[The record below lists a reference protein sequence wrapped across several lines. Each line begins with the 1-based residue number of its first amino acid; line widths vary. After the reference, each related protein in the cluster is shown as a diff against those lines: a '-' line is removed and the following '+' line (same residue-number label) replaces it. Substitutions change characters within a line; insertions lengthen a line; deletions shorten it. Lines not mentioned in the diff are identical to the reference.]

1 MTSYRVATGF
11 DVILGSL
18 TVLSPQPDPG
28 PAIQTTRRTYGGDG
42 TVYDEAR
49 YVELHWSLLD
59 DATAYTT
66 VLTVFGLDASTE
78 NADVTVYVRDEVF
91 AWVRMNG
98 IAVRPVPGKT
108 VKWGDVQSR
117 PMDITILVKDLATAA

>member
-1 MTSYRVATGF
+1 MSTYRAKINH
-11 DVILGSL
+11 DIALGSL

-28 PAIQTTRRTYGGDG
+28 PAIQTTRRTFGGDG

-59 DATAYTT
+59 DASAYTT
-66 VLTVFGLDASTE
+66 ILTVFGLNASTE

-98 IAVRPVPGKT
+98 IAVRPMPGKT

-117 PMDITILVKDLATAA
+117 PIDITILVKELATAA